1 MKMVTENR
9 AVLGFN
15 LSFLFDR
22 TDVLH
27 TSMNQLLQWYE
38 EGRIKVMAVQQ
49 YPAHNAKV
57 KRVFRR
63 REERHTI
70 MPGRED
76 VCHGGVYMGGTDD
89 RIVVCDFR

>member
-49 YPAHNAKV
+49 YPAHDAKV
-57 KRVFRR
+57 RVRVRVRVRFFF
-63 REERHTI
+63 EDER
-70 MPGRED
+70 
-76 VCHGGVYMGGTDD
+76 
-89 RIVVCDFR
+89 

>member
-49 YPAHNAKV
+49 YPAHDAKV
-57 KRVFRR
+57 NFFLEDERETFNYARLRR
-63 REERHTI
+63 RVPWWCI
-70 MPGRED
+70 
-76 VCHGGVYMGGTDD
+76 HGWHG
-89 RIVVCDFR
+89 

>member
-27 TSMNQLLQWYE
+27 SSMSQLLQWYE
-38 EGRIKVMAVQQ
+38 EGRIKVMAVQE
-49 YPAHNAKV
+49 YPAHDAKV
-57 KRVFRR
+57 QK
-63 REERHTI
+63 
-70 MPGRED
+70 
-76 VCHGGVYMGGTDD
+76 
-89 RIVVCDFR
+89 